1 MFAPL
6 SRAASAS
13 ATQFMRSWAVTRYPG
28 HRYHEHMAQ
37 NLAMTTA
44 RPAYSPAV
52 ADYTPLMLPMVD
64 AVVARAKVCA
74 RKVPA
79 PRSASTEGTSAVL
92 HALQQRRKPAP
103 DMRYARR

>member
-13 ATQFMRSWAVTRYPG
+13 ATQFLRSWAVTRYPG

-37 NLAMTTA
+37 NLAFTTA
-44 RPAYSPAV
+44 RPAYDPSV
-52 ADYTPLMLPMVD
+52 ADFTPLMLPMVD
-64 AVVARAKVCA
+64 AMVAQAKLCA
-74 RKVPA
+74 RKVRS
-79 PRSASTEGTSAVL
+79 PRSASSDGTSAVL
-92 HALQQRRKPAP
+92 HALQQRRNPAP